1 MRTSYISVLWN
12 KICKRMLIFPSSKL
26 ENSHNIG
33 FKALT
38 LFLKY
43 PYAIYDYCF
52 ILILVPMHINSD
64 IN

>member
-1 MRTSYISVLWN
+1 
-12 KICKRMLIFPSSKL
+12 MLIFPSSKL
-26 ENSHNIG
+26 ESSHNIG

-52 ILILVPMHINSD
+52 ILILVPMHIDSD